1 MKGVSQ
7 TEMKGEER
15 NWKIRAKE
23 EGKGGWEGNLHSL
36 PRPVSAQTLAVKASV
51 ETGLVRLNESL
62 LLGVRMSFSTQSLHF
77 RICPT
82 KSRRKRNA
90 SSAVSVKGGGVVHV
104 IKSIRANF

>member
-1 MKGVSQ
+1 MKGASQ

-15 NWKIRAKE
+15 NWKIQAKE
-23 EGKGGWEGNLHSL
+23 EEKGGWEGNLHSL
-36 PRPVSAQTLAVKASV
+36 ARPVSAQTLAVRASV
-51 ETGLVRLNESL
+51 ETGLVRPNESL
-62 LLGVRMSFSTQSLHF
+62 LLGVRMSLHF

-104 IKSIRANF
+104 IKSIRANL